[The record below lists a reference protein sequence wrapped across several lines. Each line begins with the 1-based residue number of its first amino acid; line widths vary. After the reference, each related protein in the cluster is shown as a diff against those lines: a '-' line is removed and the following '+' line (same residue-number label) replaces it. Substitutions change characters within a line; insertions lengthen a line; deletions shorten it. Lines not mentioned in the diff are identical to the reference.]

1 MPGFGDLHWLGQ
13 SEWSWPRMG
22 FLSWEPI
29 QSEEEI
35 CSYIIILSLRIYKG
49 ILCEVFWVK
58 ALPELLQWGW
68 SVKKSCTL
76 NLLET
81 NSRNFR
87 LYGHYPCEEMI
98 SWPPWSWQSSCLC
111 TTNTILLN
119 QCCWLWWWPTFW
131 SLLSTCLLC
140 LFPPSSS
147 CTSPITQ
154 SHQEFSSPG
163 SSLEWEFCVNL
174 CGDSQWLFVFA
185 LHFWFYLRSQIQLRS
200 SCWWLRSSALDLVS
214 VQNKFTDLSLG
225 VALLQLWFIL
235 FSSCSSWLKNN
246 FFFPYKSL
254 DPLWLKALCFSL
266 QCDLQTSWDLCP
278 IDPCIL

>member
-1 MPGFGDLHWLGQ
+1 MPGFGDLQWWGQ

-22 FLSWEPI
+22 SLSWEPI
-29 QSEEEI
+29 QLEEEI

-49 ILCEVFWVK
+49 ILCEFFWVK
-58 ALPELLQWGW
+58 GLPELLQWGW

-119 QCCWLWWWPTFW
+119 QCYWLWWWPTFW
-131 SLLSTCLLC
+131 SLPSTCLLC

-147 CTSPITQ
+147 CASPITQ

-163 SSLEWEFCVNL
+163 SSLEWKLCVSL
-174 CGDSQWLFVFA
+174 SVGTLSGFLS
-185 LHFWFYLRSQIQLRS
+185 LHCTSDFICAARS
-200 SCWWLRSSALDLVS
+200 SWDLRAGGSDHLLWTWSLCRTNSLIFLLELPFYSSA
-214 VQNKFTDLSLG
+214 
-225 VALLQLWFIL
+225 
-235 FSSCSSWLKNN
+235 SSCSVLVH
-246 FFFPYKSL
+246 L
-254 DPLWLKALCFSL
+254 D
-266 QCDLQTSWDLCP
+266 
-278 IDPCIL
+278 